1 MSAFFES
8 RVEFLKG
15 VGPSRAALLNKELNI
30 FTFGDLIQHYP
41 FRYEDRTRFYRIA
54 DIREDLPYIQLKG
67 TIRHVEVT
75 GSARR
80 KRLMA
85 WLADDSGEVELIWF
99 QGIQWIARKLVKGAE
114 YVVFGKPS
122 LFNRRFSLAHPELTP
137 AGQAGQETGH
147 LQPIY
152 STTEKL
158 KLRYI
163 DSRYI
168 SRLQRELLSA
178 ARGQIRETLPAALLR
193 QYGLCTKESAL
204 RGIHFPADA
213 RDLQQAQ
220 YRLKFEELFY
230 VQLRLLKLKITR
242 IEKFKG
248 KVFDNTALL
257 TRFYQDHLPFDLTGA
272 QKRVVREIF
281 ADLKSGRQMN
291 RLVQG
296 DVGSGKTMVA
306 FLAMLLVLGGDAQVA
321 MMAPTE
327 ILAQQH
333 YTGLEEYCLPLD
345 LRIALL
351 RGSTKKAER
360 ERILSGLLDGSIQ
373 ILVGTH
379 ALIEESV
386 QFANLG
392 LAVVDEQHRFGV
404 AQRARLWKKN
414 QAVYPHILVMTATP
428 IPRTLALTL
437 YGDLDVSV
445 IDEMPAGR
453 KTIQTVHK
461 YDSDRLWLFGFI
473 RSQVQ
478 AGRQVYVVYPLIEE
492 SEKLDLKH
500 LTDGYEAICRAFPEI
515 HVGILHGRMKTG
527 AKELEMKRFLRNET
541 RIMVSTTVIEVGV
554 NVPNATVMVI
564 ENAERFGLAQL
575 HQLRGRVGRG
585 AEQSYC
591 ILVTGHELTR
601 ESRQRIR
608 TMCSTGN
615 GFEIAE
621 ADLKLR
627 GPGDLMGTQ
636 QSGVLDLLI
645 ADLGQDGKILELA
658 RGAAGELL
666 ERDPELG
673 SPEHAMI
680 RQQVRSAGANQFNWS
695 RIS

>member
-1 MSAFFES
+1 
-8 RVEFLKG
+8 
-15 VGPSRAALLNKELNI
+15 
-30 FTFGDLIQHYP
+30 
-41 FRYEDRTRFYRIA
+41 
-54 DIREDLPYIQLKG
+54 
-67 TIRHVEVT
+67 
-75 GSARR
+75 
-80 KRLMA
+80 
-85 WLADDSGEVELIWF
+85 
-99 QGIQWIARKLVKGAE
+99 
-114 YVVFGKPS
+114 
-122 LFNRRFSLAHPELTP
+122 
-137 AGQAGQETGH
+137 
-147 LQPIY
+147 
-152 STTEKL
+152 
-158 KLRYI
+158 
-163 DSRYI
+163 
-168 SRLQRELLSA
+168 
-178 ARGQIRETLPAALLR
+178 
-193 QYGLCTKESAL
+193 
-204 RGIHFPADA
+204 
-213 RDLQQAQ
+213 
-220 YRLKFEELFY
+220 

-242 IEKFKG
+242 IEKFRG
-248 KVFDNTALL
+248 QVFDNTALL
-257 TRFYQDHLPFDLTGA
+257 TKFYQQHLPFELTGA

-291 RLVQG
+291 RLLQG

-306 FLAMLLVLGGDAQVA
+306 FLSMLLVVEGGGQVA

-333 YTGLEEYCLPLD
+333 FQGLSEYCELLG
-345 LRIALL
+345 LQIALL
-351 RGSTKKAER
+351 RGSTPKAER
-360 ERILSGLLDGSIQ
+360 ERILHELAGGSLHL
-373 ILVGTH
+373 LVGTH
-379 ALIEESV
+379 ALIEERV

-404 AQRARLWKKN
+404 AQRARLWTKN
-414 QAVYPHILVMTATP
+414 QAAYPHILVMTATP
-428 IPRTLALTL
+428 IPRTLAMTL

-453 KTIQTVHK
+453 KPIQTLHK

-473 RSQVQ
+473 RKQVQ

-500 LTDGYEAICRAFPEI
+500 LTDGYEAICRAFPEAP
-515 HVGILHGRMKTG
+515 VGILHGRMKPA
-527 AKELEMKRFLRNET
+527 AKDMEMKRFVQNET

-585 AEQSYC
+585 AEQSHC
-591 ILVTGHELTR
+591 ILVTGHELTK

-608 TMCSTGN
+608 TMCATGN

-658 RGAAGELL
+658 RSAAGDVLG
-666 ERDPELG
+666 RDPELAL
-673 SPEHAMI
+673 PEHDMI
-680 RQQVRSAGANQFNWS
+680 QRQVRSAGANQFNWS

>member
-1 MSAFFES
+1 MSAFFET
-8 RVEFLKG
+8 RIEFLKG

-30 FTFGDLIQHYP
+30 VTFGDLIQHYP

-67 TIRHVEVT
+67 TIRHIEVT
-75 GSARR
+75 GPARR

-85 WLADDSGEVELIWF
+85 WLTDDSGEVELIWF

-137 AGQAGQETGH
+137 ASQAGQETGH

-158 KLRYI
+158 KMRYI

-168 SRLQRELLSA
+168 SRLQRELLNG
-178 ARGQIRETLPAALLR
+178 ARGQIRETLPVALLR
-193 QYGLCTKESAL
+193 QYGLCAKEHAL

-257 TRFYQDHLPFDLTGA
+257 TSFYQDHLPFDLTGA

-333 YTGLEEYCLPLD
+333 YTGLEEYCRPLA

-360 ERILSGLLDGSIQ
+360 KLILSGLLDGNLQ

-404 AQRARLWKKN
+404 AQRARLWRKN

-453 KTIQTVHK
+453 KAIQTVHK

-478 AGRQVYVVYPLIEE
+478 ARRQVYVVYPLIEE

-515 HVGILHGRMKTG
+515 HVGILHGRMKAE

-554 NVPNATVMVI
+554 NVTNATVMVI

-608 TMCSTGN
+608 TMCATGN

-666 ERDPELG
+666 ERDPELDL
-673 SPEHAMI
+673 SEHAMI